1 MINRKDI
8 LHRTT
13 YVWKENDGYAIII
26 KNDGNKVILNKDSSK
41 LWKAIND
48 EDSVETICSILHK
61 KYDMSEEKII
71 LAIKAMIDAEIVS
84 NMDMFWGDE
93 IL

>member
-1 MINRKDI
+1 MINKEDI

-13 YVWKENDGYAIII
+13 YVWKDNDGYAIII
-26 KNDGNKVILNKDSSK
+26 KNDGNKVILNKDMTII
-41 LWKAIND
+41 WKIIND
-48 EDSVETICSILHK
+48 EDSIENICNVIK
-61 KYDMSEEKII
+61 ENFKISEERII
-71 LAIKAMIDAEIVS
+71 SIIKLMIDSEIVT